1 MMVSHALPAL
11 GEASHLPKKIFNQS
25 MQKVIGKELRPF
37 VNIRMNE
44 VSRKQIL
51 QPSQAFS

>member
-25 MQKVIGKELRPF
+25 MQKVIGKELRPCI
-37 VNIRMNE
+37 NIRMNE